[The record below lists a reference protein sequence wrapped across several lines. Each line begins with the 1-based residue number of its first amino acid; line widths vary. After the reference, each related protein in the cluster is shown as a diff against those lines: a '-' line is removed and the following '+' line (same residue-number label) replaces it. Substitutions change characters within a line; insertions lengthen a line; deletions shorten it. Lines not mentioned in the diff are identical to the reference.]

1 MGEAGTGKSCLI
13 KRYCEEKF
21 VSKYIST
28 IGVDFGG
35 TLFPCTHKYTKK
47 STRFLCIL
55 MRMTCFRCLAVK
67 SIVVDNHQVKANFWD
82 LAGAAEYFEVRNEFY
97 RDAQVCVCDCLCLC
111 LCICTKSDQMCA
123 HLGMLII
130 CLFETYQPC
139 AQANYLDNLYIF
151 IYSHE

>member
-1 MGEAGTGKSCLI
+1 
-13 KRYCEEKF
+13 
-21 VSKYIST
+21 
-28 IGVDFGG
+28 
-35 TLFPCTHKYTKK
+35 
-47 STRFLCIL
+47 

-130 CLFETYQPC
+130 CLFEMYQG
-139 AQANYLDNLYIF
+139 
-151 IYSHE
+151 